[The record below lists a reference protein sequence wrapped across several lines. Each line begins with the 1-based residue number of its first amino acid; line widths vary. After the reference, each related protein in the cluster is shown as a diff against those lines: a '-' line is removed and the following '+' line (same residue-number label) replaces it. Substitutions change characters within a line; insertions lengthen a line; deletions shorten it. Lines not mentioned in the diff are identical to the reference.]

1 MNRVAVV
8 LESTSL
14 ERRNLAESISMELA
28 CPLIDASAE
37 TDAPAELLLV
47 VRDPRI
53 ELRDCTQPRS
63 SPIFADFADA
73 ETKRRL
79 GAHSASTDPLL
90 RAVDPHRERPTVIDA
105 TAGFG
110 SDAFVLAMHGC
121 EVRALERSAIMAL
134 LLQDG
139 LQRARKSSAAIIRE
153 AADRVNVQHVDSRI
167 YLSDLMERD
176 WPDVVYL
183 DPMYPAR
190 RRKVAVKK
198 ELDVCRRIV
207 GDDEDADGLL
217 KLARNVAHQRVVVK
231 RQRHSPPLAPDVH
244 HVIRSKLARFDVYSP
259 NR

>member
-8 LESTSL
+8 LDSSSL
-14 ERRNLAESISMELA
+14 ERRNLAESISKELA
-28 CPLIDASAE
+28 CPLVEASVETDVSAE
-37 TDAPAELLLV
+37 LV
-47 VRDPRI
+47 IAVSDSRI
-53 ELRDCTQPRS
+53 ELRDCTNPRS
-63 SPIFADFADA
+63 SPIFVNFTDA

-79 GAHSASTDPLL
+79 GAHSSSTDPLL

-110 SDAFVLAMHGC
+110 ADSFVLAIHGC
-121 EVRALERSAIMAL
+121 EVRALERSAIMAY

-139 LQRARKSSAAIIRE
+139 LQRARKSSSVIIRE
-153 AADRVNVQHVDSRI
+153 AAERVNVLHGDSRT
-167 YLSDLMERD
+167 YLADLMERD

-198 ELDVCRRIV
+198 ELDICRRIV
-207 GDDEDADGLL
+207 GDDADASELL
-217 KLARNVAHQRVVVK
+217 QASRKIARLRVVVK

-244 HVIRSKLARFDVYSP
+244 HVIRSKLARFDVYAP